1 MENIIIFILGL
12 ILGAIIVLIIN
23 WLKSKDA
30 KVIAQ
35 ELISQAESQKI
46 QDLESLLN
54 RIKESFG
61 VLSLDALSKNSDQ
74 FLKLANESL
83 TRQTQTGEQHL
94 EGKKKL
100 IEQTLDSMKGVMNEV
115 QGTIKEFE
123 SDRVKKF
130 GELSS
135 QLKSTAEQTERLR
148 DTTDQLRSALASKDV
163 RGQWGQRMAEDV
175 LRLVGFI
182 EGINYQKQK
191 ALDTTTTIPDFTFFL
206 PQNLKVNMDVKFPLD
221 NYFNFFKSESDIDKL
236 TYKKKFLQDVRGRIK
251 EVTTRD
257 YINPADNTVDYVIV
271 FIPNEQVY
279 GFINENDREVLD
291 DALKSKVIVCSPLT
305 LYAILAVM
313 RQAVDNFNLE
323 KTASQILSLLGTFN
337 NQWKA
342 FLKSLEKMGKKID
355 EAHDEYNALTS
366 TRRKQL
372 ERPLRQIEELRK
384 QKGIPIDSQIVE
396 TDVTG
401 ENKIEDTT
409 DT

>member
-221 NYFNFFKSESDIDKL
+221 NYFNFFKSE
-236 TYKKKFLQDVRGRIK
+236 
-251 EVTTRD
+251 
-257 YINPADNTVDYVIV
+257 
-271 FIPNEQVY
+271 
-279 GFINENDREVLD
+279 
-291 DALKSKVIVCSPLT
+291 
-305 LYAILAVM
+305 
-313 RQAVDNFNLE
+313 
-323 KTASQILSLLGTFN
+323 
-337 NQWKA
+337 
-342 FLKSLEKMGKKID
+342 
-355 EAHDEYNALTS
+355 
-366 TRRKQL
+366 
-372 ERPLRQIEELRK
+372 
-384 QKGIPIDSQIVE
+384 
-396 TDVTG
+396 
-401 ENKIEDTT
+401 
-409 DT
+409 